1 MICNHNDCFTC
12 PYEDCISKVEV
23 EPERKKRGRKK
34 LPPEEKAK
42 HRQAYNKKY
51 YEKTKAER
59 HNIYMA
65 KTEGVVQKRYRVK
78 TKNLPPSTGLNINC
92 DNLVTQ

>member
-51 YEKTKAER
+51 YEKTRVER

-65 KTEGVVQKRYRVK
+65 KTEGVVQKRYRPK
-78 TKNLPPSTGLNINC
+78 TKYLPPNS
-92 DNLVTQ
+92 DVKSQFDSLVTQ